1 MLGEQTHLALG
12 LGQTLTR
19 RSNNCVSKLFLAQ
32 YLSPVSTQLKANM
45 PIPQLKQTW
54 PPCCRAGKRWIHLF
68 CLFFFFN

>member
-12 LGQTLTR
+12 LGQTLTG

-32 YLSPVSTQLKANM
+32 YLSPVSKQLTANM

-54 PPCCRAGKRWIHLF
+54 PPCC
-68 CLFFFFN
+68 